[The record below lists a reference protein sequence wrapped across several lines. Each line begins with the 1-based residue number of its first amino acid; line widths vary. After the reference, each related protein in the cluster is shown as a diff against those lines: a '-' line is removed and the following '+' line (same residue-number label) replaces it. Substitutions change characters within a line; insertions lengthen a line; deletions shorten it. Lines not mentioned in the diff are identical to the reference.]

1 MYKKVFIAVLAV
13 LMLATASYGI
23 EMAGVSM
30 PDTVK
35 AGDASLAL
43 NGAGIRTKF
52 FMDMYVGGL
61 FLKQK
66 SSDAAAI
73 INADEPMAVRLHIIS
88 GLITSEKME
97 DAVREGFE
105 KSTNENT
112 APIQQE
118 IENFINVFKEKINV
132 NDIYEFFYIPG
143 KGLEV
148 YKNGAPAS
156 VVPGIAFK
164 KALFGIWLCDS
175 PAQKSLKEAMLG
187 K

>member
-13 LMLATASYGI
+13 LMMATASYSL
-23 EMAGVSM
+23 EMAGITM
-30 PDTVK
+30 PDSVK
-35 AGDASLAL
+35 SGDASLVL
-43 NGAGIRTKF
+43 NGAGIRVKF

-61 FLKQK
+61 YLQQK

-73 INADEPMAVRLHIIS
+73 INADELMAVRLQIVS

-118 IENFINVFKEKINV
+118 IENFINVFREKINV
-132 NDIYEFFYIPG
+132 NDIYEFFYVPG
-143 KGLEV
+143 KGMAV

-156 VVPGIAFK
+156 VIPGIAFK
-164 KALFGIWLCDS
+164 KALFGIWIGDN
-175 PAQKSLKEAMLG
+175 PAQKNLKEGMLG
-187 K
+187 Q